1 MALMPGNHAE
11 SVCAKDM
18 IIIIM
23 VISTARYLAD
33 NDEYTAL
40 DKINKIMT

>member
-1 MALMPGNHAE
+1 MPGNHAE

-18 IIIIM
+18 IIIIIIM

>member
-1 MALMPGNHAE
+1 MPGNRAE

-18 IIIIM
+18 MKNVIIM
-23 VISTARYLAD
+23 VISTAQYLAD

-40 DKINKIMT
+40 DKINKIIT